1 MKESPF
7 DVVRIREADGVR
19 RLSVDTFLS
28 LPLHE
33 RIRHI
38 LAREVEF
45 ERFGRLIETKTALA
59 WLRTGAATSM
69 SGAP

>member
-1 MKESPF
+1 MSASPF
-7 DVVRIREADGVR
+7 DVVCIREAAGIR
-19 RLSVDTFLS
+19 RLSCEAFLA

-45 ERFGRLIETKTALA
+45 ERLGRLVDSKTALA
-59 WLRTGAATSM
+59 WLRSGAATSM
-69 SGAP
+69 LG